1 MSRTSRRGR
10 VPEAVAERQD
20 FFRLDP
26 ERVLAAVES
35 AGLACRPLCYPLNS
49 FENRVYEL
57 ELEDRSRIVAKFYR
71 PGRWS
76 AEQIGEEHGLLA
88 ELAASELPVC
98 AVRPFPDG
106 ATLRSTFGIHY
117 AIWDRRG
124 GRAPDELDPSL
135 ALRLGMFV
143 GRMHNVAAAKSFRRR
158 PRLDAETYVA
168 GEAAWLE
175 RERIVP
181 DAFASRYLRACDALA
196 ELAEGALQGA
206 ETLRLHADLHL
217 GNVLLRDGE
226 LRLLDFDDAAT
237 GPPVQDMWLAIPG
250 RDARSLQL
258 RDYFLDGY
266 ERFRRF
272 DRGSLRLVELLRGM
286 RMVRY
291 CAWLARR
298 WDDPAFRAG
307 WPDFGGEDYWRTTT
321 ADLEEQLG
329 FVRAGLAS
337 APETSAAGAGGGF
350 ASPAPADAAELTNK
364 DYFWDWEG
372 D

>member
-1 MSRTSRRGR
+1 MSEGSAETPYADLSPE
-10 VPEAVAERQD
+10 VILDALEAVGFA
-20 FFRLDP
+20 P
-26 ERVLAAVES
+26 TG
-35 AGLACRPLCYPLNS
+35 GLLELNS
-49 FENRVYEL
+49 YENRVFQL
-57 ELEDRSRIVAKFYR
+57 ELEDGSFVVAKFYR

-88 ELAASELPVC
+88 ELAAAELPVC

-106 ATLRSTFGIHY
+106 TTLRTTDGIHY

-175 RERIVP
+175 RERLVP
-181 DAFASRYLRACDALA
+181 AAFAARYLRACFELA
-196 ELAEGALQGA
+196 ELAESALAGA

-226 LRLLDFDDAAT
+226 LRVLDFDDAAT
-237 GPPVQDMWLAIPG
+237 GPPVQDLWLAISG

-291 CAWLARR
+291 AAWLARR

-329 FVRAGLAS
+329 FAVAGLRSAPEQAPAGSGGGLAS
-337 APETSAAGAGGGF
+337 
-350 ASPAPADAAELTNK
+350 PAEDAAELTNK